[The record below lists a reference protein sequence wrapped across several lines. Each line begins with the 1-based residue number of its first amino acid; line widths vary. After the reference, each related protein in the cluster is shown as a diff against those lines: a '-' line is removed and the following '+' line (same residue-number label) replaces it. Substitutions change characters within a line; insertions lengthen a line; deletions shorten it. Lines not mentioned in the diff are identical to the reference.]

1 MARLEGLEPPTYRF
15 EVRIS
20 ARILKKINNLALQYP
35 DKSGKIRNPATT
47 KYPVGQSYI
56 PAFRKSI
63 IAVTAAAQVVRSN
76 NAHQAPQIPKATA
89 EMVSVRP
96 KRQVA
101 IAIAD
106 VEAFITVNR
115 GTTLL
120 IHRER
125 RS

>member
-1 MARLEGLEPPTYRF
+1 MVCLEGFEPPTHALG
-15 EVRIS
+15 IPG
-20 ARILKKINNLALQYP
+20 ALPILKKINNLAWQNA
-35 DKSGKIRNPATT
+35 DKSVKIRNPATT

-63 IAVTAAAQVVRSN
+63 TAVTAAPQVVRSN
-76 NAHQAPQIPKATA
+76 NAHQAPQTPKSTA

-96 KRQVA
+96 KRRVA
-101 IAIAD
+101 IGMAD
-106 VEAFITVNR
+106 VKAFITVNR